1 MKPNNMPHK
10 KLIIFDATLF
20 VNAYETKLFRTGLYR
35 VSEQLLK
42 QLQLCS
48 EYDIWLY
55 DTMGR
60 ERIMRQHI
68 MPNYPNL
75 HLLSSERTIYVVLT
89 DYVLACAD
97 LLREKQMQATNK
109 LSTGWYKLLKNAF
122 VIYGKVLRKLL
133 PPKKVSIPH
142 ADVHYLATYY
152 PIPDWVHQQGIKA
165 TLIVH
170 DLIPIAHPEW
180 FPTDAN
186 KHTLE
191 SIVYSVTERD
201 RVVCVSESTRR
212 DLLAYRTDLRPKQVT
227 VAHLAGAEVFKPTP
241 LSDTLRQRLG
251 INSEY
256 ILSVCT
262 LEPRKNLQLV
272 VRAYE
277 HLLQN
282 NVDTK
287 LPQLVLVGAIGWKSG
302 DLIQQI
308 VDLNA
313 RYANSIII
321 TGYINDEELAQLYT
335 GATIFVYP
343 SLYEG
348 FGLPPLEAMQCGCPV
363 ITSEVSSLPEV
374 VGNAGLTI
382 EPTNMLGL
390 VEAINEMLK
399 NIELYRKASLVRAK
413 EFSWTKMTKQLM
425 KTIKI

>member
-1 MKPNNMPHK
+1 MPQK

-42 QLQLCS
+42 QLQQS
-48 EYDIWLY
+48 NDYDIWLY

-60 ERIMRQHI
+60 ERIMRQYV
-68 MPNYPNL
+68 MPNYPAC
-75 HLLSSERTIYVVLT
+75 HLLSLESKAYIILT
-89 DYVLACAD
+89 DKALQVAD
-97 LLREKQMQATNK
+97 DCREKQILAQNSFSKRWYQLWKNLLLTYGRMLRCLC
-109 LSTGWYKLLKNAF
+109 LSKKIPMVNQNA
-122 VIYGKVLRKLL
+122 
-133 PPKKVSIPH
+133 
-142 ADVHYLATYY
+142 HYLATYY
-152 PIPDWVHQQGIKA
+152 PIPQWVHQQGLTA

-201 RVVCVSESTRR
+201 RVVCVSESTRQ

-241 LSDTLRQRLG
+241 LSETLRQQLG

-287 LPQLVLVGAIGWKSG
+287 LPQLVLVGAIGWKTG
-302 DLIQQI
+302 ELIDQI
-308 VDLNA
+308 NMLNA
-313 RYANSIII
+313 PYPNQVII
-321 TGYINDEELAQLYT
+321 TGYIEDEELAQLYT
-335 GATIFVYP
+335 GASMFVYP

-348 FGLPPLEAMQCGCPV
+348 FGLPPLEAMQCGSPV
-363 ITSEVSSLPEV
+363 ITSNVSSLPEV
-374 VGNAGLTI
+374 VGMAGITI
-382 EPTNMLGL
+382 NPTDVNMLVSAMEQVRHDGRDKY
-390 VEAINEMLK
+390 AQQ
-399 NIELYRKASLVRAK
+399 SLDRSG
-413 EFSWTKMTKQLM
+413 EFSWHKMAQQVI
-425 KTIKI
+425 KTI

>member
-1 MKPNNMPHK
+1 MPQK

-42 QLQLCS
+42 QLQQLND
-48 EYDIWLY
+48 YDIWLY

-60 ERIMRQHI
+60 ERIMRQYV
-68 MPNYPNL
+68 MPNYPTCQ
-75 HLLSSERTIYVVLT
+75 LLSSESKAYIILT
-89 DYVLACAD
+89 DKALQVAD
-97 LLREKQMQATNK
+97 DCREKQILAQNSFSKRWYQLWKNLLRTYGRMLRCLC
-109 LSTGWYKLLKNAF
+109 LSKKIPMVNQNA
-122 VIYGKVLRKLL
+122 
-133 PPKKVSIPH
+133 
-142 ADVHYLATYY
+142 HYLATYY
-152 PIPDWVHQQGIKA
+152 PIPQWVHQQGLTA

-201 RVVCVSESTRR
+201 RVVCVSESTRQ

-241 LSDTLRQRLG
+241 LSETLRQRLG

-287 LPQLVLVGAIGWKSG
+287 LPQLVLVGAIGWKTG
-302 DLIQQI
+302 ELIDQI
-308 VDLNA
+308 NMLNA
-313 RYANSIII
+313 PYPNQVII
-321 TGYINDEELAQLYT
+321 TGYIEDEELAQLYT
-335 GATIFVYP
+335 GASMFVYP

-348 FGLPPLEAMQCGCPV
+348 FGLPPLEAMQCGSPV
-363 ITSEVSSLPEV
+363 ITSNVSSLPEV
-374 VGNAGLTI
+374 VDMAGITI
-382 EPTNMLGL
+382 DPTDVNMLISAMEQIRHDGRDKY
-390 VEAINEMLK
+390 AQQS
-399 NIELYRKASLVRAK
+399 LYRSS
-413 EFSWTKMTKQLM
+413 EFSWRKMAQQVI
-425 KTIKI
+425 KTIE

>member
-1 MKPNNMPHK
+1 MPQK

-42 QLQLCS
+42 QLQQS
-48 EYDIWLY
+48 NDYDIWLY
-55 DTMGR
+55 DTVGR
-60 ERIMRQHI
+60 ERIMRQYV
-68 MPNYPNL
+68 MPNYPTCQ
-75 HLLSSERTIYVVLT
+75 LLSSESKAYIILT
-89 DYVLACAD
+89 DKALQVAD
-97 LLREKQMQATNK
+97 DCREKQMLAQNSFSKRWYQLWKNLLRTYGRMLRCLC
-109 LSTGWYKLLKNAF
+109 LSKKIPMVNQNA
-122 VIYGKVLRKLL
+122 
-133 PPKKVSIPH
+133 
-142 ADVHYLATYY
+142 HYLATYY
-152 PIPDWVHQQGIKA
+152 PIPQWVHQQGLTA

-201 RVVCVSESTRR
+201 RVVCVSESTRQ

-287 LPQLVLVGAIGWKSG
+287 LPQLVLVGAIGWKTSE
-302 DLIQQI
+302 LIDQI
-308 VDLNA
+308 NMLNA
-313 RYANSIII
+313 HHPNQVII
-321 TGYINDEELAQLYT
+321 TGYIEDEELAQLYT
-335 GATIFVYP
+335 GASMFVYP

-348 FGLPPLEAMQCGCPV
+348 FGLPPLEAMQCGSPV
-363 ITSEVSSLPEV
+363 ITSNVSSLPEV
-374 VGNAGLTI
+374 VGMAGITI
-382 EPTNMLGL
+382 DPTDVNMLVSAMEQIRHDGRDKY
-390 VEAINEMLK
+390 AQQS
-399 NIELYRKASLVRAK
+399 LYRSS
-413 EFSWTKMTKQLM
+413 EFSWRKMAQQVI
-425 KTIKI
+425 KTIE

>member
-1 MKPNNMPHK
+1 MPQK
-10 KLIIFDATLF
+10 KVIIFDATLF
-20 VNAYETKLFRTGLYR
+20 VNAYETQLFRTGLYR
-35 VSEQLLK
+35 VSEQLLM
-42 QLQLCS
+42 QLQQMS
-48 EYDIWLY
+48 DYDIWLY

-60 ERIMRQHI
+60 ERIMRQYV
-68 MPNYPNL
+68 MPNYPAC
-75 HLLSSERTIYVVLT
+75 HLLSLESKAYIILT
-89 DYVLACAD
+89 DKALQVAD
-97 LLREKQMQATNK
+97 DCREKQILAQNSFSKRWYQLWKNLLRTYGRMLRCLC
-109 LSTGWYKLLKNAF
+109 LSKKIPTVNQNA
-122 VIYGKVLRKLL
+122 
-133 PPKKVSIPH
+133 
-142 ADVHYLATYY
+142 HYLATYY
-152 PIPDWVHQQGIKA
+152 PIPQWVHQQGLTA

-201 RVVCVSESTRR
+201 RVVCVSESTRQ

-287 LPQLVLVGAIGWKSG
+287 LPQLVLVGAIGWKTG
-302 DLIQQI
+302 ELIDQI
-308 VDLNA
+308 NALNA
-313 RYANSIII
+313 SYPNQVII
-321 TGYINDEELAQLYT
+321 TGYIEDEELAQLYT
-335 GATIFVYP
+335 GASMFVYP

-348 FGLPPLEAMQCGCPV
+348 FGLPPLEAMQCGSPV
-363 ITSEVSSLPEV
+363 ITSNVSSLPEV
-374 VGNAGLTI
+374 VGMAGITI
-382 EPTNMLGL
+382 NPTDVNMLVSAMEQIRHDGRDKY
-390 VEAINEMLK
+390 AQQS
-399 NIELYRKASLVRAK
+399 LYRSS
-413 EFSWTKMTKQLM
+413 EFSWRKMAQQVI
-425 KTIKI
+425 KTIE

>member
-1 MKPNNMPHK
+1 MPQK

-35 VSEQLLK
+35 VSEQLL
-42 QLQLCS
+42 LQMQQMS
-48 EYDIWLY
+48 KYDIWLY

-60 ERIMRQHI
+60 ERIMRQYV
-68 MPNYPNL
+68 MPNYPTCQ
-75 HLLSSERTIYVVLT
+75 LLSSESKAYIILT
-89 DYVLACAD
+89 DKALQVAD
-97 LLREKQMQATNK
+97 DYREKQMSAKNNF
-109 LSTGWYKLLKNAF
+109 SRRWYQVWKN
-122 VIYGKVLRKLL
+122 VLRAYGRMLRRL
-133 PPKKVSIPH
+133 SSGKKIPMVNPN
-142 ADVHYLATYY
+142 AHYLATYY
-152 PIPDWVHQQGIKA
+152 PIPQWVHQQGLMA

-186 KHTLE
+186 KRTLE
-191 SIVYSVTERD
+191 SIVHSVTEKD
-201 RVVCVSESTRR
+201 QVVCVSESTRQ
-212 DLLAYRTDLRPKQVT
+212 DLLAYRKDLLPGQVT

-241 LSDTLRQRLG
+241 LSDTLRQRIG

-287 LPQLVLVGAIGWKSG
+287 LPQLVLVGAIGWKTG
-302 DLIQQI
+302 ELIDQI
-308 VDLNA
+308 NMLNA
-313 RYANSIII
+313 HHPNQVII
-321 TGYINDEELAQLYT
+321 TGYIEDEELAQLYT
-335 GATIFVYP
+335 SATMFVYP

-363 ITSEVSSLPEV
+363 ISSNVSSLPEV
-374 VGNAGLTI
+374 VGAAGITI
-382 EPTNMLGL
+382 DPMDVLALE
-390 VEAINEMLK
+390 EAINQLLQDKQNKYKKMS
-399 NIELYRKASLVRAK
+399 IARASK
-413 EFSWTKMTKQLM
+413 FSWSEMAEQVI
-425 KTIKI
+425 KTLV

>member
-10 KLIIFDATLF
+10 KQIIFDATLF
-20 VNAYETKLFRTGLYR
+20 VDAYETQLFRTGLYR
-35 VSEQLLK
+35 VSEQLLN
-42 QLQLCS
+42 QILQLS
-48 EYDIWLY
+48 EYDVWLY

-60 ERIMRQHI
+60 ERIMRQYI
-68 MPNYPNL
+68 MPNYPTL
-75 HLLSSERTIYVVLT
+75 HMLSFENSIYVSMT
-89 DYVLACAD
+89 DYILERAD
-97 LLREKQMQATNK
+97 VCRIKQLETKSYVQK
-109 LSTGWYKLLKNAF
+109 KWYQFLKNAF
-122 VIYGKVLRKLL
+122 RLYADLIRKCF
-133 PPKKVSIPH
+133 PPKSAGFSNKN
-142 ADVHYLATYY
+142 AHYLATYY
-152 PIPDWVHQQGIKA
+152 PIPQWVHSNGLKA
-165 TLIVH
+165 TLIIH

-191 SIVYSVTERD
+191 SIVYSVTKND
-201 RVVCVSESTRR
+201 QVVCVSESTRN
-212 DLLAYRTDLRPKQVT
+212 DLLAYRADLLPEQVN
-227 VAHLAGAEVFKPTP
+227 VAHLAGADVFKPTP
-241 LSDTLRQRLG
+241 LIDALRKRIG
-251 INSEY
+251 IVGEY

-272 VRAYE
+272 VSAYE
-277 HLLQN
+277 YMLQQSS
-282 NVDTK
+282 TAI
-287 LPQLVLVGAIGWKSG
+287 PQLVLVGAIGWKSG

-335 GATIFVYP
+335 GATMFVYP

-399 NIELYRKASLVRAK
+399 NIELYRKSSLVRAK
-413 EFSWTKMTKQLM
+413 EFSWTKMTKQVM

>member
-1 MKPNNMPHK
+1 MPQK

-42 QLQLCS
+42 QLQQLND
-48 EYDIWLY
+48 YDIWLY

-60 ERIMRQHI
+60 ERIMRQYV
-68 MPNYPNL
+68 MPNYPTCQ
-75 HLLSSERTIYVVLT
+75 LLSSESKAYIILT
-89 DYVLACAD
+89 DKALQVAD
-97 LLREKQMQATNK
+97 DCREKQILAQNSFSKRWYQLWKNLLRTYGRMLRCLC
-109 LSTGWYKLLKNAF
+109 LSKKIPMVNQNA
-122 VIYGKVLRKLL
+122 
-133 PPKKVSIPH
+133 
-142 ADVHYLATYY
+142 HYLATYY
-152 PIPDWVHQQGIKA
+152 PIPQWVHQQGLTA

-201 RVVCVSESTRR
+201 RVVCVSESTRQ

-241 LSDTLRQRLG
+241 LSEILRQRLG

-287 LPQLVLVGAIGWKSG
+287 LPQLVLVGAIGWKTG
-302 DLIQQI
+302 ELIDQI
-308 VDLNA
+308 NMLNA
-313 RYANSIII
+313 PYPNQVII
-321 TGYINDEELAQLYT
+321 TGYIEDEELAQLYT
-335 GATIFVYP
+335 GASMFVYP

-348 FGLPPLEAMQCGCPV
+348 FGLPPLEAMQCGSPV
-363 ITSEVSSLPEV
+363 ITSNVSSLPEV
-374 VGNAGLTI
+374 VDMAGITIDPTDVNMLISAMEQIRHDGRDKYAQQSLYRSSGFSWRKMAQQVIKTI
-382 EPTNMLGL
+382 E
-390 VEAINEMLK
+390 
-399 NIELYRKASLVRAK
+399 
-413 EFSWTKMTKQLM
+413 
-425 KTIKI
+425 

>member
-1 MKPNNMPHK
+1 MPQK
-10 KLIIFDATLF
+10 KVIIFDATLF

-35 VSEQLLK
+35 VSEQLLM
-42 QLQLCS
+42 QLQQMS
-48 EYDIWLY
+48 DYDIWLY

-60 ERIMRQHI
+60 ERIMRQYV
-68 MPNYPNL
+68 MSNYPAC
-75 HLLSSERTIYVVLT
+75 HLLSLESKAYIILT
-89 DYVLACAD
+89 DKALQVAD
-97 LLREKQMQATNK
+97 DCREKQILAQNSFSKRWYQLWKNLLRTYGRMLRCLC
-109 LSTGWYKLLKNAF
+109 LSKKIPMVNQNA
-122 VIYGKVLRKLL
+122 
-133 PPKKVSIPH
+133 
-142 ADVHYLATYY
+142 HYLATYY
-152 PIPDWVHQQGIKA
+152 PIPQWVHQQGLTA

-201 RVVCVSESTRR
+201 RVVCVSESTRQ

-241 LSDTLRQRLG
+241 LSETLRQRLG

-287 LPQLVLVGAIGWKSG
+287 LPQLVLVGAIGWKTG
-302 DLIQQI
+302 ELIDQI
-308 VDLNA
+308 NMLNA
-313 RYANSIII
+313 PYPNQVII
-321 TGYINDEELAQLYT
+321 TGYIEDEELAQLYT
-335 GATIFVYP
+335 GASMFVYP

-348 FGLPPLEAMQCGCPV
+348 FGLPPLEAMQCGSPV
-363 ITSEVSSLPEV
+363 ITSNVSSLPEV
-374 VGNAGLTI
+374 VGMAGITI
-382 EPTNMLGL
+382 NPTDVNMLVSAMEQIRHDGRDKY
-390 VEAINEMLK
+390 AQQ
-399 NIELYRKASLVRAK
+399 SLERSG
-413 EFSWTKMTKQLM
+413 EFSWREMAQQVI
-425 KTIKI
+425 KTIE

>member
-1 MKPNNMPHK
+1 MPQK

-35 VSEQLLK
+35 VSEQLL
-42 QLQLCS
+42 LQMQQMS
-48 EYDIWLY
+48 KYDIWLY

-60 ERIMRQHI
+60 ERIMRQYV
-68 MPNYPNL
+68 MPNYPTCQ
-75 HLLSSERTIYVVLT
+75 LLSSESKAYIILT
-89 DYVLACAD
+89 DKALQVAD
-97 LLREKQMQATNK
+97 DCREKQMSAKNNF
-109 LSTGWYKLLKNAF
+109 SRRWYQVWKN
-122 VIYGKVLRKLL
+122 VLRAYGRMLRRL
-133 PPKKVSIPH
+133 SSGKKIPMVNPN
-142 ADVHYLATYY
+142 AHYLATYY
-152 PIPDWVHQQGIKA
+152 PIPQWVHQQGLMA

-186 KHTLE
+186 KRTLE
-191 SIVYSVTERD
+191 SIVHSVTEKD
-201 RVVCVSESTRR
+201 QVVCVSESTRQ
-212 DLLAYRTDLRPKQVT
+212 DLLAYRKDLLPGQVT

-241 LSDTLRQRLG
+241 LSDTLRQRIG

-287 LPQLVLVGAIGWKSG
+287 LPQLVLVGAIGWKTG
-302 DLIQQI
+302 ELIDQI
-308 VDLNA
+308 NMLNA
-313 RYANSIII
+313 HHPNQVII
-321 TGYINDEELAQLYT
+321 TGYIEDEELAQLYT
-335 GATIFVYP
+335 SATMFVYP

-363 ITSEVSSLPEV
+363 ISSNVSSLPEV
-374 VGNAGLTI
+374 VGAAGITI
-382 EPTNMLGL
+382 DPMDVLALE
-390 VEAINEMLK
+390 EAINQLLQDKQNKYKKMS
-399 NIELYRKASLVRAK
+399 IARASK
-413 EFSWTKMTKQLM
+413 FSWSEMAEQVI
-425 KTIKI
+425 KTLV

>member
-1 MKPNNMPHK
+1 MPQK

-42 QLQLCS
+42 QLQQS
-48 EYDIWLY
+48 NDYDIWLY

-60 ERIMRQHI
+60 ERIMRQYV
-68 MPNYPNL
+68 MPNYPAC
-75 HLLSSERTIYVVLT
+75 HLLSLESKAYIILT
-89 DYVLACAD
+89 DKALQVAD
-97 LLREKQMQATNK
+97 DCREKQILAQNSFSKRWYQLWKNLLRTYGRMLRCLC
-109 LSTGWYKLLKNAF
+109 LSKKIPMVNQNA
-122 VIYGKVLRKLL
+122 
-133 PPKKVSIPH
+133 
-142 ADVHYLATYY
+142 HYLATYY
-152 PIPDWVHQQGIKA
+152 PIPQWVHQQGLTA

-191 SIVYSVTERD
+191 SIVYSITGRD
-201 RVVCVSESTRR
+201 RVVCVSESTRQ
-212 DLLAYRTDLRPKQVT
+212 DLLAYRTDLQPKQVT

-241 LSDTLRQRLG
+241 LSETLRQRLG

-277 HLLQN
+277 RLLQN

-287 LPQLVLVGAIGWKSG
+287 LPQLVLVGAIGWKTG
-302 DLIQQI
+302 ELIDQI
-308 VDLNA
+308 NMLNA
-313 RYANSIII
+313 PYPNQVII
-321 TGYINDEELAQLYT
+321 TGYIEDEELAQLYT
-335 GATIFVYP
+335 GASMFVYP

-348 FGLPPLEAMQCGCPV
+348 FGLPPLEAMQCGSPV
-363 ITSEVSSLPEV
+363 ITSNVSSLPEV
-374 VGNAGLTI
+374 VGMAGITI
-382 EPTNMLGL
+382 NPTDVNMLVSAMEQIRHDGRDKY
-390 VEAINEMLK
+390 AQQS
-399 NIELYRKASLVRAK
+399 LYRSS
-413 EFSWTKMTKQLM
+413 EFSWYKMAQQVIQ
-425 KTIKI
+425 TIE